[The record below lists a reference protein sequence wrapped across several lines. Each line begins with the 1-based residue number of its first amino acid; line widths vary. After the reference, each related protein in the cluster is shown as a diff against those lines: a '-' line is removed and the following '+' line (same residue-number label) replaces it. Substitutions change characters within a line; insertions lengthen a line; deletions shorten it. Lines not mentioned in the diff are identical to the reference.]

1 MSAVDP
7 TISQSI
13 LERLI
18 DASPGVAVDA
28 PQRWHDA
35 VAQKRAS
42 VQRDL
47 EWLLNTRRIA
57 EPAPADF
64 PQLRSSLYH
73 FGLADISSR
82 SADSDE
88 ARRQLLQQIE
98 ETVRTFEPRLTSV
111 RVSLR
116 RGGEDGPHRVRFV
129 IEAMLRM
136 DPDPERIT
144 FDTVLEVT
152 SGEFTVAGGDDA

>member
-1 MSAVDP
+1 MSDGGPA
-7 TISQSI
+7 ISQSI

-18 DASPGVAVDA
+18 DTAPDKSMDA
-28 PQRWHDA
+28 PQRWGDA

-57 EPAPADF
+57 EPASAEF
-64 PQLRSSLYH
+64 PEVRASLYH
-73 FGLADISSR
+73 FGLPDISSR
-82 SADSDE
+82 SADSED

-98 ETVRTFEPRLTSV
+98 ETVRTFEPRLSSV
-111 RVSLR
+111 RVALR
-116 RGGEDGPHRVRFV
+116 RGGEEGPHRIRFV
-129 IEAMLRM
+129 IEALLRM
-136 DPDPERIT
+136 EPDPERIT

-152 SGEFTVAGGDDA
+152 SGEFVVAGGDDA

>member
-1 MSAVDP
+1 MSDGGPA
-7 TISQSI
+7 ISQSI

-18 DASPGVAVDA
+18 DEAPGASTDA
-28 PQRWHDA
+28 PQRWGDA

-64 PQLRSSLYH
+64 PELRASLYH
-73 FGLADISSR
+73 FGLPDISSR
-82 SADSDE
+82 SADSED

-98 ETVRTFEPRLTSV
+98 ETVRTFEPRLSSV

-116 RGGEDGPHRVRFV
+116 RGGEEGPHRVRFV
-129 IEAMLRM
+129 IEALLRM
-136 DPDPERIT
+136 EPDPERIT

-152 SGEFTVAGGDDA
+152 SGEFVVAGGGDA